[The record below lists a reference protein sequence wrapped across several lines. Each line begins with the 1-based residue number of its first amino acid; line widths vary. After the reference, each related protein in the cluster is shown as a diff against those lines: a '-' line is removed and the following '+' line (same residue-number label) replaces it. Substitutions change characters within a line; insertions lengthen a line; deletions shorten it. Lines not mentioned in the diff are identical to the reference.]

1 MSTAF
6 FRKFS
11 CTILFILLFHTVS
24 SVSVLGAGSK
34 LNDDPPMS
42 FIIVRSA
49 GCQTDCLEWV
59 SGEGRITSDTPA
71 RLKKVLKSI
80 GIRKLPIVLLSGGGD
95 VDAALQMGRMIRK
108 VGLETAVGAT
118 RLKGCPTM
126 EPRCKAGVAKKGAS
140 EGQAFSWSAYCFSAC
155 PFMLAGGTV
164 RSASQWSSLGVHQ
177 ITTTRQSIHVT
188 YQIQYKMVNGKKKE
202 VSRKEVRRKLKDEGK
217 TTKLSKKLLA
227 RLNAYFKEMGI
238 DLNIMEFV
246 SSVGPDNMRIL
257 STVEA
262 LRLGLLTDMLA
273 SHEMPGTRLCTEK
286 DGLEVRCHRRG
297 PLPSAPGATAATA
310 PPAALPAPVE
320 QPAVAIT
327 TAREG

>member
-1 MSTAF
+1 
-6 FRKFS
+6 
-11 CTILFILLFHTVS
+11 
-24 SVSVLGAGSK
+24 
-34 LNDDPPMS
+34 MS
-42 FIIVRSA
+42 FIIVRST
-49 GCQTDCLEWV
+49 GCQTDCLEWI

-71 RLKKVLKSI
+71 RLKKVLKSM
-80 GIRKLPIVLLSGGGD
+80 GNRKLPIVLLSGGGD

-108 VGLETAVGAT
+108 AGLETAIGAT

-126 EPRCKAGVAKKGAS
+126 EPRCRGGVAKKGAS
-140 EGQAFSWSAYCFSAC
+140 EGQAFSWGAYCFSAC

-202 VSRKEVRRKLKDEGK
+202 VSRKEVRRKLKDEGQ
-217 TTKLSKKLLA
+217 TTKLSKKLQA
-227 RLNAYFKEMGI
+227 RLDAYFKEMGI

-246 SSVGPDNMRIL
+246 SSVGPHNMRML

-273 SHEMPGTRLCTEK
+273 SYEMPGMRLCTEK
-286 DGLEVRCHRRG
+286 DGLEVRCHRRW
-297 PLPSAPGATAATA
+297 PLPSAPGTAAATA
-310 PPAALPAPVE
+310 PAAVLPAPVE

-327 TAREG
+327 TAQEG